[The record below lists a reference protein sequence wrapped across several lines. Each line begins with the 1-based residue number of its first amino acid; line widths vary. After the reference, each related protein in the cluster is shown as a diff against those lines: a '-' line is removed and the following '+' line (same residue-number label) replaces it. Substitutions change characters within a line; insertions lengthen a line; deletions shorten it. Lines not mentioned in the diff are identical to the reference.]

1 MAKTLIVLWLTA
13 VVASS
18 QRKSVEETTLKP
30 NSWIIQSPVKR
41 PLPGLSGIGLPPG
54 GVLLMTMDPNA
65 TMVDIQ
71 QQQQQSSQSTTT
83 IAVSSVSLSDGTTIE
98 PVSAT
103 EVSIVSQNP
112 ITSADVEEVAVT
124 DTLSISTGGTIAI
137 TQESNSPTLELENV
151 TQQSSLVA
159 SDETPTTEPA
169 ADAVALIPLITQ
181 DFLDANSVLEALKVD
196 SESGQTSDESI
207 ELTTVAEADVGID
220 GYFHPEYYT
229 TEKSET
235 TVESHTTVPEDAL
248 PGETYL
254 TTQNSLSSE
263 DSTTK
268 ESVTSH
274 LFFFNNVTYVSGDAL
289 PDKETYLTTENSLS
303 SEDSTIKESATT
315 EISQIFVF
323 LSNNVTYVSGD
334 LLPDDGTYLTTTTEL
349 TTGSTDQFK
358 EEENVTVEVAT
369 TLTEDSSTEYSI
381 SPIPPKGPAL
391 LPEVFGDDESD
402 SSHTEKD
409 LTVQTT
415 TEAATENGSSD
426 DGDDDATTE
435 VGLTGDPLGPSVL
448 LGSLTLSGSSA
459 ESDETSTD
467 AGSGA
472 VLSTES
478 NDEVNGQSGS
488 GANPDNGSDAPPD
501 VVVADDSGSVDLDVT
516 TVSAILE
523 TESPAA
529 TLVDHTETEAPQF
542 LVFTTDATPEDP
554 GLAESVTEIENI
566 QLNVKSNPESSNLV
580 ASAPATVIKNAGNS
594 RNLLSSEENAKEASA
609 DVTKATEEI
618 VETDTKSND
627 EEARQYS
634 RPYPIRHGMRPA
646 RRPRPGFRPSI
657 DRHDQ
662 NFRPEY
668 DDYNFNVISRTYE
681 YCYTAWCKF
690 KKTLSRIG
698 LL

>member
-1 MAKTLIVLWLTA
+1 MATLQRINCNNLMAKTLIVLWLTA

-18 QRKSVEETTLKP
+18 QKKSVEETTLKP

-65 TMVDIQ
+65 TMIDIQ
-71 QQQQQSSQSTTT
+71 QQQQQSLQSTTT
-83 IAVSSVSLSDGTTIE
+83 IAVSSVSLPDGTTIE

-124 DTLSISTGGTIAI
+124 DTLSISTGGTVAI
-137 TQESNSPTLELENV
+137 TQESNSPTIELENV

-159 SDETPTTEPA
+159 SDETPTTEPV
-169 ADAVALIPLITQ
+169 ADAVALIPLINQ

-196 SESGQTSDESI
+196 SESGQTSDESN

-235 TVESHTTVPEDAL
+235 TVESQTTVPGDAL
-248 PGETYL
+248 PG
-254 TTQNSLSSE
+254 
-263 DSTTK
+263 
-268 ESVTSH
+268 
-274 LFFFNNVTYVSGDAL
+274 
-289 PDKETYLTTENSLS
+289 ETYLTTENSLS

-315 EISQIFVF
+315 EISQIVF
-323 LSNNVTYVSGD
+323 LFNNVTYVSGD

-349 TTGSTDQFK
+349 TTASTDQFK

-369 TLTEDSSTEYSI
+369 ILTADSSTEYSI

-426 DGDDDATTE
+426 DDDDDATTE
-435 VGLTGDPLGPSVL
+435 VGLTGHPLGPSVL

-459 ESDETSTD
+459 ESDEISTD
-467 AGSGA
+467 GGSGV

-516 TVSAILE
+516 TVSATLE

-529 TLVDHTETEAPQF
+529 TVVDHTETEAPQF

-566 QLNVKSNPESSNLV
+566 QLDLNSNPESSNLV
-580 ASAPATVIKNAGNS
+580 ASAPETVIKNAGNS

-618 VETDTKSND
+618 VETDTKSDD

-657 DRHDQ
+657 DRYDQ